1 MATATGAGGSGGG
14 DDYLARLPNYC
25 ESAPVRDGGEE
36 EGEEIER
43 AVRGPTFGI
52 RSERARRPGVKEV
65 VIYNEEF
72 QSFLQPE
79 REMDPDLATFANT
92 LGLVVRDKISPTVPR
107 WTKANVPPAKETE
120 IRAAIRDK
128 YDIRVDGDATGRKKA
143 IVDAAII
150 RDAKTRLR
158 DWRHTLRSW
167 FDIDCK
173 GSVQVARSLKPKT
186 VKLDT
191 EWETLIERYTSE
203 EFKVIKSFT
212 LNMFLLFYYTIY
224 YLRVRLFILQAMSAK
239 NKANRAK
246 KKTTSRQGTIG
257 FLTHRMKNVSFMF
270 I

>member
-1 MATATGAGGSGGG
+1 MAAATRAGGSGGG
-14 DDYLARLPNYC
+14 DDFLASLPNYC
-25 ESAPVRDGGEE
+25 QSAPVRDGVEE
-36 EGEEIER
+36 EDEHIEP
-43 AVRGPTFGI
+43 AVRGPTVGI

-65 VIYNEEF
+65 VVYNEDF

-107 WTKANVPPAKETE
+107 WTNANVGPAKEAE

-128 YDIRVDGDATGRKKA
+128 YDIRVDGDATGKKKA

-173 GSVQVARSLKPKT
+173 SSVQVARSLKPRT

-191 EWETLIERYTSE
+191 EWETLIQRYTSD
-203 EFKVIKSFT
+203 EFKVIKSFM
-212 LNMFLLFYYTIY
+212 LNMCVPFY
-224 YLRVRLFILQAMSAK
+224 
-239 NKANRAK
+239 
-246 KKTTSRQGTIG
+246 
-257 FLTHRMKNVSFMF
+257 
-270 I
+270 